1 MNIVCIDCTLVPAF
15 ESLGHTCLV
24 LHPPSGYS
32 RLSPL
37 LEQAHFKPDLIVQ
50 QETLGPRKILTDLDE
65 WSCFKAFW
73 SIDTHLNAF
82 WQAAYGRLFDLVL
95 TTQKDWVDKL
105 KLQGLPSVAWLPWY
119 GFEHPWTPWERR
131 AHEVCFVGRVTGH
144 RMPRKNL
151 VDFLCSTFDTTFDQ
165 DISFAAMKSLYADSR
180 IAPNE
185 SIMAEVNFRSFE
197 AASCGCLVINQ
208 RFDNG
213 LEELFEPGREMDTFD
228 HVLELES
235 KIAFYRT
242 NTHRARIVALAGRE
256 RVRNEHLPVHR
267 AKRLLALCESS
278 PRSASTGIDS
288 TVNLAMTQW
297 IFHDADRITINLSPV
312 RNTLLSIP
320 CTPDGLATLI
330 RIVHATGSWENLRD
344 LILPVLQQGQY
355 AHHLGVN
362 LSASMAALHQGQT
375 SLARQFLLRHI
386 TTCNIRERPGE
397 SGPAD
402 IARTW
407 SRILLREK
415 RIFRLV
421 VPFNPK
427 KSLPETALECLLV
440 AESYNPDSP
449 ELIREI
455 SRLFGLQRG
464 LEGARLRTLSFLS
477 LRARDDWRM
486 GCDLALNNLRVFR
499 KPQGLEEL
507 AVAYDL
513 AVNQGQEDRFMR
525 TIHRM
530 DPSGMMEQW
539 VRTLSA
545 DPRTRS

>member
-1 MNIVCIDCTLVPAF
+1 MNIACIDCSLVPAL
-15 ESLGHTCLV
+15 ESLGHTCLA

-37 LEQAHFKPDLIVQ
+37 LEQADFKPDIIVQ
-50 QETLGPRKILTDLDE
+50 QETLGPRKILIDLDA
-65 WSCFKAFW
+65 WSCCKAFW

-82 WQAAYGRLFDLVL
+82 WQVAYGRLFDLVL

-105 KLQGLPSVAWLPWY
+105 KLQGLPHVAWLPWY
-119 GFEHPWTPWERR
+119 GFEHSWTPWERR

-151 VDFLCSTFDTTFDQ
+151 VDFLCSTFNAMFEQ
-165 DISFAAMKSLYADSR
+165 NISFAAMKSLYADSR

-235 KIAFYRT
+235 KIAYYRK
-242 NTHRARIVALAGRE
+242 NTQQARMVALAGRE
-256 RVRNEHLPVHR
+256 RVLDEHLPVHR

-278 PRSASTGIDS
+278 PPTASRGIDS
-288 TVNLAMTQW
+288 IVALAMTQW
-297 IFHDADRITINLSPV
+297 IFHDADRIVIDLIPV
-312 RNTLLSIP
+312 RDILLSIP

-344 LILPVLQQGQY
+344 LILPILQQGQY

-362 LSASMAALHQGQT
+362 LSASMAALHYGQT
-375 SLARQFLLRHI
+375 ALAKQFLLRHI
-386 TTCNIRERPGE
+386 VTCRLRENPGD
-397 SGPAD
+397 SDPVS
-402 IARTW
+402 ISRSW
-407 SRILLREK
+407 SRILLKEK
-415 RIFRLV
+415 RIFRIGLS
-421 VPFNPK
+421 FNPK

-440 AESYNPDSP
+440 AESHDPDNP
-449 ELIREI
+449 ELVREI
-455 SRLFGLQRG
+455 SGLFGLQRG
-464 LEGARLRTLSFLS
+464 LEGSRLRTLSFLS
-477 LRARDDWRM
+477 LRARNDWRM
-486 GCDLALNNLRVFR
+486 GCELALNNLRVFR
-499 KPQGLEEL
+499 KRQGLEEL
-507 AVAYDL
+507 VVAHDL
-513 AVNQGQEDRFMR
+513 AVSQGQRDRFMR
-525 TIHRM
+525 TIKRM
-530 DPSGMMEQW
+530 DPSGMMELW
-539 VRTLSA
+539 VSSMA
-545 DPRTRS
+545 AKF